1 MEGFIKI
8 ARVAVTEHVGN
19 HLNRKFR
26 VFEQQAG
33 FLHALFEEKLGNV
46 LPVFLWRY
54 EDM

>member
-19 HLNRKFR
+19 HINRKFR

-33 FLHALFEEKLGNV
+33 FFHALFEEKLGKCPAGLFV
-46 LPVFLWRY
+46 EV
-54 EDM
+54 